1 MKWIELPILLYTEVG
16 EQLEDLGIE
25 NEIYEPV
32 VAKFN
37 RIDLYYEDPKTKL
50 IVIYV
55 NGSEFIVDMSKSV
68 FEKMLARWQM

>member
-55 NGSEFIVDMSKSV
+55 NGSEFIVDMSKGV